1 MLIEYP
7 LELNIDLVQQAKF
20 HVNLLKH
27 QHIMKIQIHID
38 AIIMRK
44 KRSGFMTDKN
54 IKSNPESRPTGN
66 ILNKQIGVQERP
78 RIVPVEEI
86 INNYPIDREKIRDI
100 IFLEISKNLTRIA
113 NSMEKFFSEV
123 DVETTNNDEGV

>member
-1 MLIEYP
+1 
-7 LELNIDLVQQAKF
+7 
-20 HVNLLKH
+20 
-27 QHIMKIQIHID
+27 
-38 AIIMRK
+38 
-44 KRSGFMTDKN
+44 MTDKN